1 MIDRSILEELISIAF
16 KSLSI
21 LYVLILINL
30 SSMNSFFYSFKTL
43 FSVNMLF
50 LLFSQK
56 VAEMQQKFRFSASC
70 KLAVKNWRVKFDFQ
84 LNNLLHILFAPFTV
98 CILF

>member
-1 MIDRSILEELISIAF
+1 
-16 KSLSI
+16 
-21 LYVLILINL
+21 
-30 SSMNSFFYSFKTL
+30 MNSCIYSLKTL
-43 FSVNMLF
+43 FSGNMLF

-70 KLAVKNWRVKFDFQ
+70 KLAVRNWRVKFYYQPNDLF
-84 LNNLLHILFAPFTV
+84 NILFAPFTV